1 MHHFTQQKMADFFRT
16 IAVTRETEV
25 NCSAYTF
32 FEAQLAEHRH
42 AGLPSDDAL
51 EQTEHHLFV
60 CPGCNER
67 AQALRRILES
77 SG

>member
-1 MHHFTQQKMADFFRT
+1 MHHFTQQQMADFLRT
-16 IAVTRETEV
+16 IAVTRDTEMD
-25 NCSAYTF
+25 CSAYAC
-32 FEAQLAEHRH
+32 FEAQLAKHRQ

-51 EQTEHHLFV
+51 EQAEHHLLV
-60 CPGCNER
+60 CPGCRER